1 MLGLKLNRHSIRR
14 AYNNS
19 KRYLGNAYH
28 HTKGQLGDI
37 DSGVGTA
44 KQIYSIA
51 QPLISSLMNQK
62 DFEKG
67 NTHVIK
73 ALSGYEDI
81 RNTVMDTHETAQ
93 NHYNNIIGDL
103 KKKNIDIGL

>member
-1 MLGLKLNRHSIRR
+1 MLGLKLNRHSMRR

-28 HTKGQLGDI
+28 HTKGLLGDI
-37 DSGVGTA
+37 DSGVRTA
-44 KQIYSIA
+44 KELYSIA
-51 QPLISSLMNQK
+51 QPLISSLMSQK
-62 DFEKG
+62 DFQKG

-73 ALSGYEDI
+73 ALNGYEDI
-81 RNTVMDTHETAQ
+81 RSKVMDTHENTQ
-93 NHYNNIIGDL
+93 NHYNSIIGDL